1 MDRPIVSIITGVI
14 ALIGGFLALFNP
26 LAATLTATA
35 LAGWVFVLV
44 GVLQIVAVFSGEGWG
59 AKILYAIMGVVF
71 LLLGANLLGEP
82 LAGVLSLTLLV
93 AILFLVGGVI
103 KIGMSFALG
112 LGQFWPLAVSG
123 VLSLILASM
132 IFTNFPGSAVVTL
145 GLLLGVELLSTGV
158 SLISFGLAAR
168 RSAAA

>member
-1 MDRPIVSIITGVI
+1 MDRPIVSIVTGVI
-14 ALIGGFLALFNP
+14 ALIGGVMALFNP

-35 LAGWVFVLV
+35 LAGWFFILI
-44 GVLQIVAVFSGEGWG
+44 GVLQIVAAFRGEGWG
-59 AKILYAIMGVVF
+59 AKVLYAIMGVVF

-82 LAGVLSLTLLV
+82 LAGVLSLTMLV

-103 KIGMSFALG
+103 KIGMSAALG

-123 VLSLILASM
+123 VLSLILAFM
-132 IFTNFPGSAVVTL
+132 IFTNFPESAVVTL

-158 SLISFGLAAR
+158 SLISFGLAGR
-168 RSAAA
+168 RSSAA